1 MVVRFVS
8 RLLAAGAVALA
19 FCAVATP
26 ARAQAGSIAGKVTDM
41 VTGQALSGANVSAIS
56 GARTAAS
63 VASGPDGTYRLTGL
77 PAGSYTV
84 VAAKIG
90 YTVKRAEGVAV
101 TAGAAATANFAMSE
115 FSVQLN
121 PIVTTGTRGT
131 PEKILDSPSSIS
143 VVSSERMSGRPAA
156 TVIDYMKSLPGV
168 SVSQGGLVQSNTVT
182 RGFNNAFSG
191 AMLNLQDYRFAGV
204 PSLRVNV
211 PFLFTGTSDDIDR
224 IEVLNGP
231 ASALYGPNS
240 ANGVLHIITKS
251 PFNSKGTVLSVEG
264 GGQAV
269 FRGGLRHAGT
279 FGTKSNWGYKVSGE
293 YMTGSDWPYVDPN
306 EPATFPNDP
315 STPAARRGQPLKRDF
330 AVRRYTGEARLDY
343 RNTDKDLENILS
355 FGTSKI
361 GSAIELT
368 TAFGAAQVRNWSYSS
383 VQDRL
388 RYKKFFAQVFFNGNN
403 SGNKNPS
410 DLTGTYYMR
419 TGIPVVDKSTVTVM
433 QVQQG
438 FNFMDT
444 KFVVGGDYIMT
455 KPKSEGSIFGRN
467 EGSTDI
473 DEYGA
478 YLQSTTPLN
487 AKIDLVTAIRGDH
500 TNRLEGNQFS
510 PRIALLYKRDASN
523 NFRVSFARAFN
534 SPASFSYFLDQVQN
548 PNQAP
553 GFALRAVGNPSKQG
567 WQFNRTCDATI
578 NLGLCMHSPWV
589 AAGPTSNVASSA
601 ANAFPGFLAALPT
614 VIAGLPTLSATQKAQ
629 LTGLLAQLNPILST
643 LRPTPA
649 QIGSVLV
656 NGTPIAA
663 SAVAD
668 LSPLTAS
675 FNNTWEIGYK
685 GIIGQRVRV
694 AVDLWYQIRGD
705 VGIPIGQ
712 ANPVVL
718 YDPTTL
724 TSYLAT
730 NITAGLI
737 ASGASA
743 AVAQATAAQAVGAL
757 VPLMAAL
764 PQGTLA
770 FTNPKLATDQSI
782 IATYRNGVGDVDV
795 RGLDLAVDWQMN
807 DNWLLAGSYSNQDK
821 IVFPEAGGLTNA
833 LMSNAPKHRAS
844 TTARY
849 ANEATG
855 WTFETSA
862 RYADAFPV
870 NSGLLNSFSPNT
882 NPAGAKS
889 YPSVK
894 AQTTFDMAFSYRLHI
909 PQKATWSLAV
919 TNIADNRVPS
929 FVGTPSIGRLL
940 LTKLRYEF

>member
-1 MVVRFVS
+1 MVGRFVS
-8 RLLAAGAVALA
+8 RLSATLA
-19 FCAVATP
+19 FCAASAT
-26 ARAQAGSIAGKVTDM
+26 AAAQTGSIAGKVTDA
-41 VTGQALSGANVSAIS
+41 VGGQAISGVNVSAVS
-56 GARTAAS
+56 GDRTAAS
-63 VASGPDGTYRLTGL
+63 VQSGADGSYRLGGL
-77 PAGSYTV
+77 PAGTYTV

-90 YTVKRAEGVAV
+90 YSAKRAEGVSV
-101 TAGAAATANFAMSE
+101 SAGGTATANFVMSE

-143 VVSSERMSGRPAA
+143 VVSAERMSGKPAA
-156 TVIDYMKSLPGV
+156 TVVDFMKGLPGV
-168 SVSQGGLVQSNTVT
+168 SVSQGGLVQSNTVV

-251 PFNSKGTVLSVEG
+251 PFNSKGTILSVDG
-264 GGQAV
+264 GGQALL
-269 FRGGLRHAGT
+269 RGAIRHAGT
-279 FGTKSNWGYKVSGE
+279 FGDKKNWGYKLSGE

-343 RNTDKDLENILS
+343 RNTENDLENILS

-383 VQDRL
+383 IQDRL

-403 SGNKNPS
+403 SGNADPS

-433 QVQQG
+433 QLQQG
-438 FNFMDT
+438 FDLMTT

-487 AKIDLVTAIRGDH
+487 PKLDLVTAIRGDH
-500 TNRLEGNQFS
+500 TNRLDGSQFS
-510 PRIALLYKRDASN
+510 PRLSFVYKADASN
-523 NFRVSFARAFN
+523 NFRASFSRAFN

-553 GFALRAVGNPSKQG
+553 GFALRVEGNPSKVG

-578 NLGLCMHSPWV
+578 NGGLCMHSPWV
-589 AAGPTSNVASSA
+589 QTGPTSNVASSA

-614 VIAGLPTLSATQKAQ
+614 IIAGLPTLSATQKAQ
-629 LTGLLAQLNPILST
+629 LTGLLGQLNPILST

-649 QIGSVLV
+649 QLGTVLF
-656 NGTPIAA
+656 NGAPLAA
-663 SAVAD
+663 SSVVD

-675 FNNTWEIGYK
+675 FNNTWEVGYK
-685 GIIGQRVRV
+685 GLIGQRMRV
-694 AVDLWYQIRGD
+694 ALDLWYQIRGD
-705 VGIPIGQ
+705 VGQPIGQ
-712 ANPVVL
+712 ANPLVL

-724 TSYLAT
+724 TNYLAT
-730 NITAGLI
+730 NIAQGLI
-737 ASGASA
+737 AGGASQ
-743 AVAQATAAQAVGAL
+743 AVAQATATQAVTAL

-764 PQGTLA
+764 PQGTVA
-770 FTNPKLATDQSI
+770 FTNSKLAADQSI
-782 IATYRNGVGDVDV
+782 IATYRNGIGDIDV
-795 RGLDLAVDWQMN
+795 RGLDLAVDYQAN
-807 DNWLLAGSYSNQDK
+807 DNWLLAMTYSNQDK
-821 IVFPEAGGLTNA
+821 IVFPEQGGALNA

-844 TTARY
+844 ATARY
-849 ANEATG
+849 ANETTG

-870 NSGLLNSFSPNT
+870 NSGLLNSFNPNL
-882 NPAGAKS
+882 NPAGAKP

-894 AQTTFDMAFSYRLHI
+894 AQTIFDVAFSYRLPV
-909 PQKATWSLAV
+909 PQKATWSVSV
-919 TNIADNRVPS
+919 TNLVDNRVPS
-929 FVGTPSIGRLL
+929 FVGTPSIGRLI